1 MRDGRIVTIIV
12 WGVWS
17 AVVAAGIVCLGA
29 NTEPYQARWPQAAL
43 TGAALGAVGGLLCR
57 LAWGHR
63 SGAALLGLP
72 FGLVLGFGATVLF
85 SGK

>member
-17 AVVAAGIVCLGA
+17 AAVAAGIVYLGA
-29 NTEPYQARWPQAAL
+29 NTEPYQARWPQAAV

-57 LAWGHR
+57 LAWGNR

-72 FGLVLGFGATVLF
+72 CGLVLGIGASLLF